1 MALLFLLGIAGLAYS
16 KQRGFAM
23 IDVLLCCVLLLSLIT
38 DLRSR
43 KILNVVTFP
52 TMGLGLLLHTVSSGW
67 GGLTFGVLGLLVGSS
82 LLLVPY
88 LMGGMGAGDVK
99 LLAAVGALKGA
110 GFVFYAGIYT
120 AIVGGVI
127 GAAYLVWKRKLF
139 LFTIIKK
146 FTGIPGIQAGEVQ
159 LRDYTG
165 EPITFPYGLAI
176 VTGTLLAYLLGGL
189 R

>member
-1 MALLFLLGIAGLAYS
+1 
-16 KQRGFAM
+16 M
-23 IDVLLCCVLLLSLIT
+23 IDVLLYCVLLLSLIT

-52 TMGLGLLLHTVSSGW
+52 AIGLGLLLNTVSDGW
-67 GGLTFGVLGLLVGSS
+67 GGLTFSVLGLLAGSS

-88 LMGGMGAGDVK
+88 LLGGMGAGDVK

-110 GFVFYAGIYT
+110 SFVFHAGIYT
-120 AIVGGVI
+120 AIIGGVI

-139 LFTIIKK
+139 LFTIVKR
-146 FTGIPGIQAGEVQ
+146 FMGIPGIQSGDVRLGDNAGEP
-159 LRDYTG
+159 L
-165 EPITFPYGLAI
+165 TFPYGLAI
-176 VTGTLLAYLLGGL
+176 VSGTLLAYLLGGL